1 MDTASSLLSISADW
15 ARLKHGQEDRFYSKR
30 HVYDMRWRLEADV
43 HMYMSA
49 AAPCGGP
56 IAMLR
61 GDGTGVGARLQ
72 IFNAAGELLSAW
84 LWESPRVLK
93 LGWTSGHE
101 LLTVLETG
109 RVLLWS
115 LQGERLS
122 DLGLGKECEQQGVL
136 RCEVW
141 PDGIVALTHAF
152 RLVALLSF
160 AHPRIV
166 PLADPHLTSAPTA
179 MCLLHSPHEGV
190 AKPAKPGLPEVV
202 LATASRTLLVVDE
215 HDAQAR
221 RPPPAACI
229 GAQPRLRPAP
239 APPLPLR
246 HLHTQD
252 QLLTSGPF
260 VELAPSP
267 NGKFLAAFSAAGSL
281 LVLTAGMCLCIAWPL
296 LVDTADFARAHAHA
310 PCTMHHAHAHAHAPC
325 TMHHAPCTMHHAP
338 CTMHVPCT

>member
-1 MDTASSLLSISADW
+1 MVAPRHDPPLGARRAVVERSQQQQLRLRELELYHQARVMDTTSSSLLSISADW
-15 ARLKHGQEDRFYSKR
+15 ARLKHGSEDRFYSKR

-56 IAMLR
+56 VAMLR

-84 LWESPRVLK
+84 LWECPRVLK

-115 LQGERLS
+115 LQGERLN

-141 PDGIVALTHAF
+141 PDSLTAISLTLTLARTMQPNPHPHPSPSPSPSPSPHPSPHPHQVWPDGLVALTHAF

-166 PLADPHLTSAPTA
+166 PH
-179 MCLLHSPHEGV
+179 
-190 AKPAKPGLPEVV
+190 
-202 LATASRTLLVVDE
+202 
-215 HDAQAR
+215 R
-221 RPPPAACI
+221 RP
-229 GAQPRLRPAP
+229 
-239 APPLPLR
+239 
-246 HLHTQD
+246 
-252 QLLTSGPF
+252 
-260 VELAPSP
+260 
-267 NGKFLAAFSAAGSL
+267 
-281 LVLTAGMCLCIAWPL
+281 
-296 LVDTADFARAHAHA
+296 
-310 PCTMHHAHAHAHAPC
+310 
-325 TMHHAPCTMHHAP
+325 
-338 CTMHVPCT
+338 

>member
-1 MDTASSLLSISADW
+1 MDSSSSLLSISADW

-115 LQGERLS
+115 LQGERLN

-141 PDGIVALTHAF
+141 PDGLVALTHAF

-160 AHPRIV
+160 SHPKIV

-179 MCLLHSPHEGV
+179 MCLLHQPHDGAV
-190 AKPAKPGLPEVV
+190 KPAARLPEVV

-215 HDAQAR
+215 HDTQELT
-221 RPPPAACI
+221 PH
-229 GAQPRLRPAP
+229 
-239 APPLPLR
+239 PLAYP
-246 HLHTQD
+246 D
-252 QLLTSGPF
+252 PN
-260 VELAPSP
+260 PSP
-267 NGKFLAAFSAAGSL
+267 SPDPSPDPKPWLQL
-281 LVLTAGMCLCIAWPL
+281 
-296 LVDTADFARAHAHA
+296 
-310 PCTMHHAHAHAHAPC
+310 
-325 TMHHAPCTMHHAP
+325 
-338 CTMHVPCT
+338 